1 MLTLLYT
8 PGTITAVTDTTTVT
22 VKVTTTYPQLQT
34 TIYQLMVD
42 LDIADPGYF
51 IIHEKDF
58 AAFIDTFEM
67 QNYLAGIKFDD
78 RLPIEKLKSLYGFPV
93 VILKQL

>member
-34 TIYQLMVD
+34 TICKLMVD

-78 RLPIEKLKSLYGFPV
+78 RPPIEKLEYLYGFPV